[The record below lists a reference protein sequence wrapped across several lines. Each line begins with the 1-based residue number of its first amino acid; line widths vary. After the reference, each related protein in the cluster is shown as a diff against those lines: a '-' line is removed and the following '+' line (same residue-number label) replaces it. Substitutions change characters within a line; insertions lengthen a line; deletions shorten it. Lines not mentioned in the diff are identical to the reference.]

1 MPTTTSP
8 LRTHAPV
15 PLTVFGIALAVIAV
29 CGPPL
34 LQPQSYHDF
43 ADQRALFGLPHAMD
57 VLSNLPFLALGLFGL
72 ARLPK
77 VAEAWRSLVV
87 VLCTGLLLTF
97 TGSGLYHLAPG
108 NTGLLLDRLGMLVL
122 FAGILVLACA
132 DRLGLGVARGML
144 AWVGLGGAASL
155 TAWWYGGNLLP
166 WALLQVGGVLVLLL
180 LACTRPQADA
190 PALRLGLCVAWYGLA
205 KLCELADDELFGLS
219 NQMISGHSLK
229 HLLSSL
235 AVLPLLL
242 PLSAQGR
249 GRQSSASPE

>member
-1 MPTTTSP
+1 MPTTTSA
-8 LRTHAPV
+8 LRA
-15 PLTVFGIALAVIAV
+15 PLTALGITLAVLAAF
-29 CGPPL
+29 GPPL

-57 VLSNLPFLALGLFGL
+57 VLSNLPFLVLGLLGL

-97 TGSGLYHLAPG
+97 AGSGLYHLAPG

-122 FAGILVLACA
+122 FAGILGLASA
-132 DRLGLGVARGML
+132 DRLGLSVARGML

-155 TAWWYGGNLLP
+155 TVWWYGGNLLP
-166 WALLQVGGVLVLLL
+166 WALLQAGGVLALLL

-205 KLCELADDELFGLS
+205 KLCELTDDELFRLS

-242 PLSAQGR
+242 PLIAQGR
-249 GRQSSASPE
+249 GRHSSASPA